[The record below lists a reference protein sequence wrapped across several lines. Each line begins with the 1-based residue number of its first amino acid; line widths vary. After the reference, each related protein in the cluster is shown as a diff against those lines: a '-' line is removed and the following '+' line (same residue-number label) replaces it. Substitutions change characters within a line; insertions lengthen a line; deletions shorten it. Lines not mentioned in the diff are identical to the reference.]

1 MARKSLIQRQQ
12 KRRYLYDKYRAKRRF
27 FKHKIREMPTLEN
40 KFFWHLKLQKL
51 PLNSSPIRLNN
62 RCLLSGR
69 PRGVFQFFGL
79 SRHFIREYA
88 HQGFLPGVIK
98 SSW

>member
-1 MARKSLIQRQQ
+1 MARKAIIQRQI
-12 KRRYLYDKYRAKRRF
+12 KRKVIAYKFNHQRKEYKLKIGTAILLNEKLY
-27 FKHKIREMPTLEN
+27 
-40 KFFWHLKLQKL
+40 WHCKLQKL
-51 PLNSSPIRLNN
+51 PRDSSLTRQYR

-69 PRGVFQFFGL
+69 PRGYFRFFEL
-79 SRHFIREYA
+79 SRHFVREYA